1 MSQHQ
6 MDSGEINRDGPHSSY
21 TGYEGTPHYNSY
33 SSSSLGQKL
42 YVDNGSSSFS
52 AGQRLALAIV
62 SLVLWVVVFI
72 IVGLSAASTS
82 PENPSSRFLYPFLI
96 AALVI
101 FSVLVLVINI
111 LFHRKH

>member
-62 SLVLWVVVFI
+62 S
-72 IVGLSAASTS
+72 
-82 PENPSSRFLYPFLI
+82 
-96 AALVI
+96 
-101 FSVLVLVINI
+101 
-111 LFHRKH
+111 KH